1 MKIRYVL
8 PLLIFIAGL
17 SYSQADPAGYD
28 QALEWYNKKH
38 YVKAVEILKE
48 YMDNYPLD
56 LRAPEL
62 LEKMYDKYT
71 EFQMVY
77 LQGKELYNKKL
88 YLKTIETF
96 SNALRVGFSD
106 KLQFYLTE
114 CIRTVF
120 ELENGFVPSAVNETA
135 GSMTVSWES
144 GLLTNALV
152 VLVKSENLPLLNMIH
167 YLNENKIPIARLE
180 KYFTQGNIFKSFTV
194 SGTSVTVSKNQPA
207 DSFLVIVYPRTAEDV
222 RSQPIIRLVVTK
234 EPSIQNKFLMLEP
247 IGELPLLPLYTNIH
261 IIIPG
266 QPEPTNTNTVSILSK
281 YSNLITNIM
290 QGIGTN
296 TNAQTAG
303 TSGTGADGGTGFP
316 WWWLLILLL
325 IILVVLIGLYLR
337 EKRRRELARR
347 MARWNLEN
355 DYDVMETDAGTK
367 PAPKKSAPA
376 KKKPAPRKPAEAEKK
391 PSTVRHAPKTSI
403 PVKPA
408 PKPVKKAQP
417 KPKAVKNPP
426 IKPNADKGAKKP
438 KGGGGKKLPAIIVLL
453 LSGMIALSAQEFSD
467 APGWKE
473 YAQSSLDAVTWSYYT
488 DDLGITNLP
497 QSYYG
502 DILKFYSFEK
512 SSHLPQHYLKTLEFL
527 RDTSKY
533 LRNISSVY
541 FSNFDYENYALT
553 CFMVY
558 YIDKDY
564 SFFSQSVAEL
574 KKGKTEAIADKIL
587 QKSVEFEKNGLFL
600 GAIVRITGYMSLSAN
615 IQPEIFQRLNDLY
628 AKNKAKI
635 TQYEY
640 ISAVARI
647 NKTLTDTEIPAV
659 KKDILCLRE
668 AFEYEAMFGPMEI
681 FTQLKKDAAGF
692 LRLNYQILL
701 YNGLLAEG
709 YACYL
714 DNRLVPAKEC
724 YELAW
729 HIAPKKELLP
739 SIGSN
744 IAMIKGAMAGKGV
757 QITITNV
764 PTP

>member
-1 MKIRYVL
+1 MKIRYLL

-17 SYSQADPAGYD
+17 SYSQSDPAGYD
-28 QALEWYNKKH
+28 KALEWYNKKH

-48 YMDNYPLD
+48 YMDDFPLD
-56 LRAPEL
+56 MRAPEL

-71 EFQMVY
+71 EFQIVY

-88 YLKTIETF
+88 YLKTIEAF
-96 SNALRVGFSD
+96 SNALKVGFSD

-120 ELENGFVPSAVNETA
+120 ELENGFLPSAVNETA
-135 GSMTVSWES
+135 GSMTISWES

-194 SGTSVTVSKNQPA
+194 NGTSVTVSKNQPA
-207 DSFLVIVYPRTAEDV
+207 DSFLVIVYPKTAEDV
-222 RSQPIIRLVVTK
+222 RSQPIIRLVVAK

-247 IGELPLLPLYTNIH
+247 IGELPILPLYTNIH

-266 QPEPTNTNTVSILSK
+266 QPEQTNTNTISILTK
-281 YSNLITNIM
+281 YSNLITNMM
-290 QGIGTN
+290 QGIGSN

-303 TSGTGADGGTGFP
+303 ISCTDGGGFP

-325 IILVVLIGLYLR
+325 IILVVLIGMTLR
-337 EKRRRELARR
+337 EKRRRELARK
-347 MARWNLEN
+347 MEQWNLEN
-355 DYDVMETDAGTK
+355 DYDLTETDAGKKTNVSK
-367 PAPKKSAPA
+367 KKAAPPKKKLSTVKPEPKTEKKVPSGAGKAAPS
-376 KKKPAPRKPAEAEKK
+376 KKKPI
-391 PSTVRHAPKTSI
+391 PKA
-403 PVKPA
+403 VKDS
-408 PKPVKKAQP
+408 KP

-426 IKPNADKGAKKP
+426 IKPKAGKGAKKP

-453 LSGMIALSAQEFSD
+453 LSGIIAVSAQEFSD

-473 YAQSSLDAVTWSYYT
+473 YAQKSLGPAIWGYYT
-488 DDLGITNLP
+488 DNTGITNLP
-497 QSYYG
+497 QSYYD
-502 DILKFYSFEK
+502 DILNFYSFEK
-512 SSHLPQHYLKTLEFL
+512 SGHLPQYYLKTLEFL

-564 SFFSQSVAEL
+564 SFFSQSIAEL
-574 KKGKTEAIADKIL
+574 KKAKTEAIADKIL
-587 QKSVEFEKNGLFL
+587 QKSVEYEKNGLFL
-600 GAIVRITGYMSLSAN
+600 GAIIRITGYMSLSAN

-640 ISAVARI
+640 ISAAARI
-647 NKTLTDTEIPAV
+647 NKTLTDSEIPAV
-659 KKDILCLRE
+659 KKDVLCLRE

-681 FTQLKKDAAGF
+681 FTQVKKDAIEF

-701 YNGLLAEG
+701 YNGLLTEG

-714 DNRLVPAKEC
+714 DNRLAPAKEC

-744 IAMIKGAMAGKGV
+744 IAMIKGAMGGKGV

-764 PTP
+764 PIP